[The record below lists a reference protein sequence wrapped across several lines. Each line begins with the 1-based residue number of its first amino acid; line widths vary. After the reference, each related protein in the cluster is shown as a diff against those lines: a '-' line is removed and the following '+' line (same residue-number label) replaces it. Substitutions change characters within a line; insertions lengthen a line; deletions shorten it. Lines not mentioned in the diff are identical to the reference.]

1 VSSSGAALQDE
12 LILEVRD
19 LAVDYGFDPGTA
31 LHALVSV
38 DLTLHRGEV
47 LGIAGE
53 SGSGKSTLAAAVTRL
68 LRPPGR
74 VVSGSVSYRPKAG
87 PLIDVFALAGEP
99 LRKWRWNEVSVVFQ
113 AAMNSLNPVAS
124 VAAQLMD
131 ALEVHRPEMS
141 ADARRARAR
150 ELVALVGIP
159 ESRLSSYPHQLSG
172 GMRQR
177 VMIAMALALDPE
189 IVIMDEPTTALDVV
203 VQREILVRMSE
214 LRERLGFSVIFITHD
229 LSLLL
234 EMADTI
240 AVMYAGK
247 VVEAAP
253 ADELYDSPS
262 HPYTRGLLASF
273 PSLVGPRRELVGLP
287 GSPPDLRSVPSGCAY
302 HPRCPEAEP
311 ICSEI
316 VPSTTVWGRRTVVC
330 HVRQRELS
338 VGPPAPEIDREPA
351 FEATAPEARDA

>member
-1 VSSSGAALQDE
+1 MSSPTAPSQRAPV
-12 LILEVRD
+12 LEVRD
-19 LAVDYGFDPGTA
+19 VAVDYGMGRAA
-31 LHALVSV
+31 LHALVGV
-38 DLTLHRGEV
+38 DMALHRGEV

-74 VVSGSVSYRPKAG
+74 IVSGSVFYHPRSG
-87 PLIDVFALAGEP
+87 PPVDVLALTDVS
-99 LRKWRWNEVSVVFQ
+99 LRKWRWNEVSIVFQ
-113 AAMNSLNPVAS
+113 AAMNSLNPVAN

-141 ADARRARAR
+141 KEARCPRQ
-150 ELVALVGIP
+150 ELVRLVGIP

-177 VMIAMALALDPE
+177 VMIAMALVLEPE

-203 VQREILVRMSE
+203 VQREILARMTE
-214 LRERLGFSVIFITHD
+214 LRESLGFSVIFITHD

-234 EMADTI
+234 EIADTI

-247 VVEAAP
+247 VVELGP
-253 ADELYDSPS
+253 ADELYEHPS

-273 PSLVGPRRELVGLP
+273 PSLVGPRRELLGLS
-287 GSPPDLRSVPSGCAY
+287 GSPPDLRSVPPGCAY
-302 HPRCPEAEP
+302 HPRCPEVAPVCLEMAP
-311 ICSEI
+311 VATVRGRHTVLCHARNEI
-316 VPSTTVWGRRTVVC
+316 GSRG
-330 HVRQRELS
+330 LG
-338 VGPPAPEIDREPA
+338 GP
-351 FEATAPEARDA
+351 

>member
-1 VSSSGAALQDE
+1 VIPTGGPVRSE

-19 LAVDYGFDPGTA
+19 LTVDYGVDRAAA
-31 LHALVSV
+31 LHALVGV
-38 DLTLHRGEV
+38 DVDLHRGEV

-74 VVSGSVSYRPKAG
+74 VVSGSVVYRPRAG
-87 PLIDVFALAGEP
+87 PPVDVFTLTGES
-99 LRKWRWNEVSVVFQ
+99 LRKWRWNEVSIVFQ
-113 AAMNSLNPVAS
+113 AAMNSLNPVTN
-124 VAAQLMD
+124 VAVQLTD

-141 ADARRARAR
+141 REARQARAR

-159 ESRLSSYPHQLSG
+159 ESRLTSYPHQLSG

-177 VMIAMALALDPE
+177 VMIAMALALDPD

-203 VQREILVRMSE
+203 VQREILIKMSE
-214 LRERLGFSVIFITHD
+214 LRQRLGFSVIFITHD

-234 EMADTI
+234 EIADTI

-247 VVEAAP
+247 VVETAP
-253 ADELYDSPS
+253 TDELYDTPS

-273 PSLVGPRRELVGLP
+273 PSLVGPRRQLIGLA
-287 GSPPDLRSVPSGCAY
+287 GSPPDLRSVPPGCAY
-302 HPRCPEAEP
+302 HPRCPEAQP

-316 VPSTTVWGRRTVVC
+316 VPAATVRGRRTVAC
-330 HVRQRELS
+330 HLRTRDGS
-338 VGPPAPEIDREPA
+338 PGAPEPGIGNELR
-351 FEATAPEARDA
+351 FETSVMEAHDA